1 MWSLD
6 CRITTIT
13 NTIADQFS
21 HLEKEIRK
29 EIFEHTNLRVCGF
42 VLYVW
47 IWDLIEFIV
56 EYIFWGFVICYLWI
70 VFFVLRKCFFFVL
83 HDFFVLLF
91 SSVHSVENTKNNL
104 RLFSKTTKLKTW
116 RTNLKT
122 QETIAKRVFECLLF
136 SRTKNS
142 FWKQKWNKL
151 MKNSYDSIWLDI
163 SILKFSNGVFNVS
176 FFSVWLVRK
185 LRKMKAKKLMNHFFN
200 LILCLFWYF

>member
-1 MWSLD
+1 M
-6 CRITTIT
+6 
-13 NTIADQFS
+13 
-21 HLEKEIRK
+21 
-29 EIFEHTNLRVCGF
+29 
-42 VLYVW
+42 
-47 IWDLIEFIV
+47 
-56 EYIFWGFVICYLWI
+56 ICSLWI
-70 VFFVLRKCFFFVL
+70 VFLFSVSVF
-83 HDFFVLLF
+83 F
-91 SSVHSVENTKNNL
+91 SSVHNVENMKNNL

-116 RTNLKT
+116 RTNLET
-122 QETIAKRVFECLLF
+122 WETIAKRVFECLLF